1 MRVPAMKDLASHCV
15 PESCVTHREVRYEAL
30 TGVRVGQPLSHE
42 IFIQTRVP
50 TLLLWRKATRA
61 GAPSQVPARPGGV
74 RDPGMHV
81 RSLHGNREICEPTQ
95 RGCNPANVRVGKAS
109 SRSR

>member
-1 MRVPAMKDLASHCV
+1 MRVPAMKDLASHFV
-15 PESCVTHREVRYEAL
+15 PESCAAHREVCGEAL

-42 IFIQTRVP
+42 MFIQTWVP
-50 TLLLWRKATRA
+50 TPLLWRKATRA
-61 GAPSQVPARPGGV
+61 GAPSQVPARPSGV

-81 RSLHGNREICEPTQ
+81 RSLHGNREISWPTTGKS
-95 RGCNPANVRVGKAS
+95 RLVRIGKAE

>member
-1 MRVPAMKDLASHCV
+1 MRVPDNQDVASHVV
-15 PESCVTHREVRYEAL
+15 PESCAVHREVCGEAL

-42 IFIQTRVP
+42 MFIQTWVP
-50 TLLLWRKATRA
+50 TPLLERKATRA
-61 GAPSQVPARPGGV
+61 GAPSQVPERPSGV

-81 RSLHGNREICEPTQ
+81 RSLHGNREICELT
-95 RGCNPANVRVGKAS
+95 RGGSNSAWARIGKAR

>member
-1 MRVPAMKDLASHCV
+1 MQVPDSEEVAIHVV
-15 PESCVTHREVRYEAL
+15 PESCAAHREVCGEAL

-42 IFIQTRVP
+42 MFIQTWVP
-50 TLLLWRKATRA
+50 TPLLWWKATRA
-61 GAPSQVPARPGGV
+61 GAPSQVPVRPGGV

-81 RSLHGNREICEPTQ
+81 RSLHGNREICEPTK
-95 RGCNPANVRVGKAS
+95 RRSDPTAVRIGKAR

>member
-1 MRVPAMKDLASHCV
+1 MRVPDDQDVASQVV
-15 PESCVTHREVRYEAL
+15 PESCAAHREVCGEAL

-42 IFIQTRVP
+42 MDIQTRVP

-61 GAPSQVPARPGGV
+61 GASSRVLVRPGGV
-74 RDPGMHV
+74 TDPGMHV
-81 RSLHGNREICEPTQ
+81 RSLHGNREICEPTK
-95 RGCNPANVRVGKAS
+95 RWSDPVAVRIGKAR